1 MKRFFTVLTIF
12 SLVFGSVA
20 TAGPKRKPQRTTR
33 TIEGSYAAPAIFVY
47 GSCSDSGGVGCVS
60 FTTGPNERFVTARAV
75 DAHGLPVFVL
85 IRDEHMSDPIEGA
98 EVYGTFCG
106 ETPEPI
112 AVPPGR
118 NLQFWVGAPFAVYAC
133 QPGAGTT
140 GTITATFSNLP

>member
-1 MKRFFTVLTIF
+1 MKRFLMVLMIF
-12 SLVFGSVA
+12 GLLVGSVA
-20 TAGPKRKPQRTTR
+20 TAESKRKPRRTTR
-33 TIEGSYAAPAIFVY
+33 TIEGSYASPAIFLY
-47 GSCSDSGGVGCVS
+47 GSCANSDGVGCVS
-60 FTTGPNERFVTARAV
+60 FTTGPNERFVTAKVV

-85 IRDEHMSDPIEGA
+85 VRDEYMSDPAEGA

-106 ETPEPI
+106 ETTEPI

-140 GTITATFSNLP
+140 GTVTATFSNLP